1 MKFLLLCAGILTGLF
16 LTGGCTFPKAPRPA
30 ENVAVKAPQKKVAPP
45 KSAVPPKEA
54 ETISN
59 YQRALLLVQTMEML
73 RKNYVDGKKVS
84 YEELFNH
91 AMRGMVSALDPYSD
105 YEPPREFRHQQVRRT
120 GTVVGIGATA
130 VKPHGRPLTLIRVLP
145 GSPAESAGLHAG
157 DQITAI
163 DGIEVR
169 KYNLSQALEKLKGAP
184 DSQVRLKIRRGSQI
198 IDVTVTRNVVRHDS
212 VVPGSVKLIS
222 GKIGY
227 IKLTS
232 FTLRSGIEM
241 EKALQTLRSLGAQG
255 IILDLR
261 NNPGGLVK
269 AAVHIAS
276 LFLPENTVV
285 FRARSRAKKD
295 EQTVLTLKGKSFDTS
310 TPLVIITNAFS
321 ASCSEI
327 LTGALQDHK
336 RAKVL
341 GVRTFG
347 KGTILSV
354 VQVPGGGAVRYA
366 SAYYVT
372 PGGRV
377 IEQKGII
384 PDVEL
389 RISTAEVLRLSSQ
402 TLRYPGELKP
412 PHKGT
417 IPDRQLQGAVALLQ
431 QQLKNEAQKK

>member
-30 ENVAVKAPQKKVAPP
+30 ESVAVKAPQKKVAPP
-45 KSAVPPKEA
+45 QSAVPPKEA

-198 IDVTVTRNVVRHDS
+198 IDVTVTRNVVQHDS

-384 PDVEL
+384 PDAEL

-417 IPDRQLQGAVALLQ
+417 IPDRQLAGAVTLLQ
-431 QQLKNEAQKK
+431 QQLKNEAPQK